1 MSTIYSPS
9 RTSATSRLPLG
20 GAVAAAGGG
29 GGVSGAS
36 RLRSSSLKKPPEP
49 LRRAVADC
57 LSSSSSP
64 AHHGTPSATASEASR
79 TLREYLAAYPTT
91 DLAYGVIL
99 DHTLAER
106 ERSPAVVA
114 KCVALLKRYLL
125 RYKPSEETLV
135 QIDRFCVSII
145 AECDMSPNRKLAP
158 WSRSLSQQSSASTAS
173 STVSPLPVSSYAS
186 GALVKSLNY
195 VRSLVTQY
203 IPKRSFQPAAFAG
216 AATASR
222 QALPTLS
229 SLLSKSFNSQLG
241 PANGKELLENKD
253 VSTVSTSGSPS

>member
-1 MSTIYSPS
+1 MVVYISYHE
-9 RTSATSRLPLG
+9 
-20 GAVAAAGGG
+20 
-29 GGVSGAS
+29 
-36 RLRSSSLKKPPEP
+36 EP
-49 LRRAVADC
+49 LN
-57 LSSSSSP
+57 LSLQQS
-64 AHHGTPSATASEASR
+64 
-79 TLREYLAAYPTT
+79 LITT
-91 DLAYGVIL
+91 VLYV
-99 DHTLAER
+99 
-106 ERSPAVVA
+106 
-114 KCVALLKRYLL
+114 CC

-253 VSTVSTSGSPS
+253 VSTVSTSGSPIAEEINRMEDHEFTAFDVFKWRWCRDQQSSPSPSKR